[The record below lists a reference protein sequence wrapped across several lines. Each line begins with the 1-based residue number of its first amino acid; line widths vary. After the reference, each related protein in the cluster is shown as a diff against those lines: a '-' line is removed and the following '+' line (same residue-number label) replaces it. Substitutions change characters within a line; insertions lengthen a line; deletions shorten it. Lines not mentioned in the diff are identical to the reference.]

1 MKEREKDKK
10 EKNNNILSFKS
21 EISILAFADTS
32 LKKAN
37 NKKTVTYF

>member
-10 EKNNNILSFKS
+10 EKNNYIISFKS
-21 EISILAFADTS
+21 EISVLALADTS
-32 LKKAN
+32 SKKAN